1 MHSFIPAHLD
11 ALDRLRRTA
20 HALAMELFQL
30 RVESGGGRAFTPS
43 RGSMVVL
50 THVALV
56 VEPNSGGDKKKEHER
71 VTVLV
76 SSGGTPAVALGTVS
90 DAPGMEQF
98 SIGGSGLCFGDE
110 KRVEVRHTGSSGTC
124 VCLTGRI
131 EETYEGEL
139 TSSDEEDYDDDD
151 SEGDSEDDDDDSDDD
166 DEDDDDDSEDSDGE
180 SDSEESEED
189 ADVMETV
196 ERYAAR
202 AAAARKAMDEDE
214 SDDDE
219 EDEDEDDESSED
231 DDDDDD
237 SEDDSSSSDSDDESD
252 SDESDDSDALPGSK
266 RKGVSSEQAR
276 RESKFE
282 DAREA
287 KRSKGGNFGRSK
299 SFRRK

>member
-214 SDDDE
+214 SDDDD

-287 KRSKGGNFGRSK
+287 KRSKGNFGRSK

>member
-76 SSGGTPAVALGTVS
+76 STGDTPPVALGTVS

-110 KRVEVRHTGSSGTC
+110 KRVEVRHTGSSGAC

-131 EETYEGEL
+131 EETYEGEV
-139 TSSDEEDYDDDD
+139 TSSDDEEYYG
-151 SEGDSEDDDDDSDDD
+151 EERGE
-166 DEDDDDDSEDSDGE
+166 DEDEEESEESEDSDDE
-180 SDSEESEED
+180 ELDDSEESEED

-202 AAAARKAMDEDE
+202 AAAARKAMDEAD
-214 SDDDE
+214 SDD
-219 EDEDEDDESSED
+219 EDEDEDEESSED
-231 DDDDDD
+231 DSEEEDDD
-237 SEDDSSSSDSDDESD
+237 DDSSSSDDEDESDSDD

-287 KRSKGGNFGRSK
+287 KRSKGNFGRSK

>member
-287 KRSKGGNFGRSK
+287 KRSKGNFGRSK

>member
-219 EDEDEDDESSED
+219 EDVDEDDESSED

-287 KRSKGGNFGRSK
+287 KRSKGNFGRSK

>member
-287 KRSKGGNFGRSK
+287 KRSKGNFGRSQ

>member
-214 SDDDE
+214 SDDDD

-287 KRSKGGNFGRSK
+287 KRSKGNYGRSK

>member
-1 MHSFIPAHLD
+1 
-11 ALDRLRRTA
+11 
-20 HALAMELFQL
+20 MELFQL

-56 VEPNSGGDKKKEHER
+56 VEPNAGAPNKKKRDDASER

-76 SSGGTPAVALGTVS
+76 STGDTPPVALGTVS

-110 KRVEVRHTGSSGTC
+110 KRVEVRHTGSSGAC

-131 EETYEGEL
+131 EETYEGEV
-139 TSSDEEDYDDDD
+139 TSSDDEEYYG
-151 SEGDSEDDDDDSDDD
+151 EERGE
-166 DEDDDDDSEDSDGE
+166 DEDEEESEESEDSDDE
-180 SDSEESEED
+180 ELDDSEESEED

-202 AAAARKAMDEDE
+202 AAAARKAMDEAD
-214 SDDDE
+214 SDD
-219 EDEDEDDESSED
+219 EDEDEDEESSEDDSEEED

-237 SEDDSSSSDSDDESD
+237 SSSDDDEDESDSDD

-287 KRSKGGNFGRSK
+287 KRSKGNFGRSR

>member
-1 MHSFIPAHLD
+1 MRSFIPAHLD

-214 SDDDE
+214 SDDDD

-287 KRSKGGNFGRSK
+287 KRSKGNFGRSQ

>member
-1 MHSFIPAHLD
+1 MRSFIPAHLD

-202 AAAARKAMDEDE
+202 AAAARKAMDED
-214 SDDDE
+214 
-219 EDEDEDDESSED
+219 
-231 DDDDDD
+231 
-237 SEDDSSSSDSDDESD
+237 
-252 SDESDDSDALPGSK
+252 
-266 RKGVSSEQAR
+266 
-276 RESKFE
+276 
-282 DAREA
+282 
-287 KRSKGGNFGRSK
+287 
-299 SFRRK
+299 

>member
-1 MHSFIPAHLD
+1 
-11 ALDRLRRTA
+11 
-20 HALAMELFQL
+20 MELFQL

-56 VEPNSGGDKKKEHER
+56 VEPNAGAPNKKKRDDASER

-76 SSGGTPAVALGTVS
+76 STGDTPPVALGTVS

-110 KRVEVRHTGSSGTC
+110 KRVEVRHTGSSGAC

-131 EETYEGEL
+131 EETYEGEV
-139 TSSDEEDYDDDD
+139 TSSDDEEYYGEERGEDEEE
-151 SEGDSEDDDDDSDDD
+151 SEESE
-166 DEDDDDDSEDSDGE
+166 ESEDSDDE
-180 SDSEESEED
+180 ELDDSEESEED

-202 AAAARKAMDEDE
+202 AAAARKAMDEAD
-214 SDDDE
+214 SDD
-219 EDEDEDDESSED
+219 EDEDEDEESSED
-231 DDDDDD
+231 DSEEEDDD
-237 SEDDSSSSDSDDESD
+237 DDSSSSDDEDESDSDD

-287 KRSKGGNFGRSK
+287 KRSKGNFGRSK

>member
-166 DEDDDDDSEDSDGE
+166 DEDDDDDDSEDSDGE

-214 SDDDE
+214 SDDDD

-287 KRSKGGNFGRSK
+287 KRSKGNFGRSK

>member
-214 SDDDE
+214 SDDDDD
-219 EDEDEDDESSED
+219 DEDEDDESSED

-287 KRSKGGNFGRSK
+287 KRSKGNFGRSK

>member
-1 MHSFIPAHLD
+1 
-11 ALDRLRRTA
+11 
-20 HALAMELFQL
+20 MELFQL

-56 VEPNSGGDKKKEHER
+56 VEPNAGAPNKKKRDDASER

-76 SSGGTPAVALGTVS
+76 STGDTPPVALGTVS

-110 KRVEVRHTGSSGTC
+110 KRVEVRHTGSSGAC

-131 EETYEGEL
+131 EETYEGEV
-139 TSSDEEDYDDDD
+139 TSSDDEEYYGEERGEDEEE
-151 SEGDSEDDDDDSDDD
+151 SEE
-166 DEDDDDDSEDSDGE
+166 SEDSDDE
-180 SDSEESEED
+180 ELDDSEESEED

-202 AAAARKAMDEDE
+202 AAAARKAMDEAD
-214 SDDDE
+214 SDD
-219 EDEDEDDESSED
+219 EDEDEDEESSED
-231 DDDDDD
+231 DSEEEDDD
-237 SEDDSSSSDSDDESD
+237 DDSSSSDDEDESDSDD

-287 KRSKGGNFGRSK
+287 KRSKGNFGRSK

>member
-1 MHSFIPAHLD
+1 
-11 ALDRLRRTA
+11 
-20 HALAMELFQL
+20 MELFQL

-56 VEPNSGGDKKKEHER
+56 VEPNTGGTNKKKRDDASER

-76 SSGGTPAVALGTVS
+76 SSGGSPPVALGTVS

-110 KRVEVRHTGSSGTC
+110 KRVEVRHTGSSGAC

-131 EETYEGEL
+131 EETYEGEM
-139 TSSDEEDYDDDD
+139 TSSDDEEYDGEGQEDDEEEED
-151 SEGDSEDDDDDSDDD
+151 SE
-166 DEDDDDDSEDSDGE
+166 DSEDSDEE
-180 SDSEESEED
+180 SDDSEESEED

-202 AAAARKAMDEDE
+202 AAAARKAMDEADSDE
-214 SDDDE
+214 DDDEVDEESSEDADDDDE
-219 EDEDEDDESSED
+219 EEDSEEDD
-231 DDDDDD
+231 
-237 SEDDSSSSDSDDESD
+237 DDSSSSDDYDESD

-287 KRSKGGNFGRSK
+287 KRSKGNFGRSK